1 MHTTGKD
8 GAEGDPQEHHGAPQS
23 ALHGTKDGAK
33 ARNVQ
38 QLDEKQLPL
47 GHHNVVNAVVNAHS
61 RRFTVVRA
69 EGIVHDLA
77 IDEVSAHQDRKTEQ
91 ETNHTRNLLFAPA
104 GRGPILPHTRGSFL
118 ASW

>member
-38 QLDEKQLPL
+38 QLDEEQLPL
-47 GHHNVVNAVVNAHS
+47 GHHDVVNAIVDADS
-61 RRFTVVRA
+61 RRFAVIRPKRVVN
-69 EGIVHDLA
+69 DLA
-77 IDEVSAHQDRKTEQ
+77 VDKVAADQDRQ
-91 ETNHTRNLLFAPA
+91 A
-104 GRGPILPHTRGSFL
+104 
-118 ASW
+118 

>member
-8 GAEGDPQEHHGAPQS
+8 GAESDPQEHHGAPQS
-23 ALHGTKDGAK
+23 TLHGTKDGAK

-38 QLDEKQLPL
+38 QLDEEQLPL
-47 GHHNVVNAVVNAHS
+47 GHHDIVHAVVDAHS

-91 ETNHTRNLLFAPA
+91 KTNHTRNLLFAPA